1 MTPALSYH
9 SPRSLY
15 SGMILALLVL
25 AFLLQ
30 ASFFVGLASGRAAGP
45 APLGAESTPVVS
57 AARG

>member
-30 ASFFVGLASGRAAGP
+30 ASFFVGLASGQVAGP
-45 APLGAESTPVVS
+45 APLGAERASLALP
-57 AARG
+57 ARG